1 MKVVKNS
8 LESSEVG
15 LPWGVHVRAHMLDRV
30 GDVGPDEDE
39 VLESLDEDLIG
50 YHITNQGTVFI
61 RELSL
66 ECQ

>member
-39 VLESLDEDLIG
+39 VLKSLDEDLIG
-50 YHITNQGTVFI
+50 CHVTNQRTVFV